1 MSTDEILRHA
11 TSPTHQRGTASPSKT
26 ALQHEDGYGL
36 DGAIP
41 GLQEASVAVYS
52 RSPKSGTDATDPRA
66 QSGLYG
72 QDPLKLG
79 SCFKTDGEVDGRIL
93 KCSSHACPGDFSP
106 KKRRAW
112 LTGLVPSRSSCFIA
126 SIAWR
131 PRNYLRSIG
140 FWFLRGF
147 NPGREAERV

>member
-1 MSTDEILRHA
+1 MSTCEIVQHA
-11 TSPTHQRGTASPSKT
+11 TSPTDQWSADTASQT
-26 ALQHEDGYGL
+26 ALQRQGSYVVD
-36 DGAIP
+36 ATVP
-41 GLQEASVAVYS
+41 GLQEAGVSVCS

-79 SCFKTDGEVDGRIL
+79 SCFKADDQVDGRVL
-93 KCSSHACPGDFSP
+93 KRSGNACPGGFSP

-112 LTGLVPSRSSCFIA
+112 LTGLGESRSSCFIA

-131 PRNYLRSIG
+131 PRNSLRSIG
-140 FWFLRGF
+140 FWFLRAF
-147 NPGREAERV
+147 NPRKEAERV

>member
-1 MSTDEILRHA
+1 MSSDEILQHA
-11 TSPTHQRGTASPSKT
+11 TSPTDQWSADTASQT

-41 GLQEASVAVYS
+41 GLQEASVALYS
-52 RSPKSGTDATDPRA
+52 GSPKGGADAANPRA
-66 QSGLYG
+66 QSGLHS
-72 QDPLKLG
+72 QDSLKLG
-79 SCFKTDGEVDGRIL
+79 SCFKTDGAVDRRIL
-93 KCSSHACPGDFSP
+93 KRSSHACPGDFSP

-140 FWFLRGF
+140 FWFLKGF
-147 NPGREAERV
+147 TLRKEAKRV

>member
-1 MSTDEILRHA
+1 MSTHEILQYA
-11 TSPTHQRGTASPSKT
+11 TSRTHQRRTASPSKT

-52 RSPKSGTDATDPRA
+52 GSPKCGTDATDPRA

-79 SCFKTDGEVDGRIL
+79 SCFKTDGDLDGRIL
-93 KCSSHACPGDFSP
+93 KCSSHACPGGLSP

-112 LTGLVPSRSSCFIA
+112 LTGLVASRSSCFTA

-131 PRNYLRSIG
+131 PRNSLRSIG

-147 NPGREAERV
+147 NPEKEAERV

>member
-1 MSTDEILRHA
+1 MSTREILQHA
-11 TSPTHQRGTASPSKT
+11 TSPTDQWSADTASQT
-26 ALQHEDGYGL
+26 ALQRQDGYVV
-36 DGAIP
+36 DATVP
-41 GLQEASVAVYS
+41 GLQEASVSVCS

-79 SCFKTDGEVDGRIL
+79 SCFKTDGQVDGRVL
-93 KCSSHACPGDFSP
+93 KRSGNACSGGFSP

-112 LTGLVPSRSSCFIA
+112 LTGFEESRSSCFIA

-131 PRNYLRSIG
+131 RRNSLRSID
-140 FWFLRGF
+140 FWFLRAF
-147 NPGREAERV
+147 HPRKEAERV